1 MRQSHFRL
9 LAPLLAC
16 VLTAACGHA
25 DPDPSLSEKR
35 QVARASG
42 YALAT
47 ATCQNGLQPIGGGCK
62 CSMGRTGVSVIH
74 TSAPQQS
81 SWVCGCTMD
90 GYAEAYA
97 ICGIAPLPEPI
108 PGVPPT

>member
-1 MRQSHFRL
+1 MRKAHVRL
-9 LAPLLAC
+9 LAPLVAC
-16 VLTAACGHA
+16 VLTAACGHSE
-25 DPDPSLSEKR
+25 PDPAEKR
-35 QVARASG
+35 QVAHASG

-47 ATCQNGLQPIGGGCK
+47 ATCLSGLQPIGGGCK

-97 ICGIAPLPEPI
+97 ICGTAPLPEQI

>member
-1 MRQSHFRL
+1 MRKANVRL

-16 VLTAACGHA
+16 VITACGHA
-25 DPDPSLSEKR
+25 DPESSSSEKR

-47 ATCQNGLQPIGGGCK
+47 ANCLGGLQPIAGGCK
-62 CSMGRTGVSVIH
+62 CSMGRTGISVIH
-74 TSAPQQS
+74 TSTPQQS
-81 SWVCGCTMD
+81 GWVCGCTMD

-97 ICGIAPLPEPI
+97 ICGTAPTADPT
-108 PGVPPT
+108 PGAPPT